1 MMWNQRSAAQPLSLL
16 EIAEQIL
23 RDDRPVRWRKRG
35 PEYIAHHKHVSLHVA
50 YSAATD
56 AQPWAWIVRND
67 SILYAAARARTKS
80 EAQAAAEKYARS
92 QL

>member
-1 MMWNQRSAAQPLSLL
+1 MRNQRSAAQPLSLMDM
-16 EIAEQIL
+16 AEEIL

-35 PEYIAHHKHVSLHVA
+35 AEYVGHHKHVSLHVA
-50 YSAATD
+50 YSASA
-56 AQPWAWIVRND
+56 ASQPWAWMVRND
-67 SILYAAARARTKS
+67 AILYAAARARTKS